1 MYIQTFEYSVL
12 HYLLLMQVLLVG
24 GKLCAAEL
32 DTHVPLI
39 DKGIATY
46 YVQGR
51 IDGADRVDMLVDTG
65 AGYTAI
71 NQKTLKKLKR
81 AGLAQ
86 HVRDIT
92 ATMANGTRSVVP
104 IYRVSKLNIGG
115 SCEIHDVEVAV
126 LPGATR
132 CILGLGT
139 LKRVAPFMVS
149 LEPPRL
155 SLSNCNQSLTRSAVG
170 AVR

>member
-1 MYIQTFEYSVL
+1 MHMRVRGRRWTLYVVL
-12 HYLLLMQVLLVG
+12 MPTLLG
-24 GKLCAAEL
+24 AWELCAAEL
-32 DTHVPLI
+32 DTHIPLI

-51 IDGADRVDMLVDTG
+51 IDGAGAIDLLVDTG

-71 NQKTLKKLKR
+71 NQKTLKVLRRK
-81 AGLAQ
+81 GLAK
-86 HVRDIT
+86 HVRDIN
-92 ATMANGTRSVVP
+92 ATLANGSRTVVP
-104 IYRVSKLNIGG
+104 IYRVKRLEIGG
-115 SCEIHDVEVAV
+115 SCEIEDVEVAV

-139 LKRVAPFMVS
+139 LKKVAPFMVS

-155 SLSNCNQSLTRSAVG
+155 SLSNCRKSLTQSAVG

>member
-1 MYIQTFEYSVL
+1 MHIGARGHGWTL
-12 HYLLLMQVLLVG
+12 YLALVPGLLGAWKVSGQ
-24 GKLCAAEL
+24 EL
-32 DTHVPLI
+32 DTHIPLI

-51 IDGADRVDMLVDTG
+51 IDGAGAIDLLVDTG

-71 NQKTLKKLKR
+71 NQKTLKALKKK
-81 AGLAQ
+81 GLAQ
-86 HVRDIT
+86 HVRDIN
-92 ATMANGTRSVVP
+92 ATMANGSRTVVP
-104 IYRVSKLNIGG
+104 IYRVERLEIGG

-139 LKRVAPFMVS
+139 LKKVAPFMVS

-155 SLSNCNQSLTRSAVG
+155 SVSNCKKSLTQSAVG